1 MQKVKT
7 VGLRFLKNQKV
18 LIATI
23 LLFIISA
30 IISPHFLSKINLA
43 NLMLQI
49 STTGIISIGVMF
61 VMLTGEF
68 DISVGSLM
76 AFYGILSIQL
86 TNAVG
91 YWAALVA
98 IIPLSIIVGC
108 IYGFL
113 VAKVKI
119 NSFVVT
125 LGGML
130 FYRGLGYILCNS
142 EPVSA
147 VDRIYGWIGM
157 NSLFGFNYVV
167 YVFLI
172 LVFVSFFIIR
182 KTTFGR
188 NIMATGGNYDV
199 AKASGVNVDTY
210 KYAAYIIC
218 AFTAMLAGM
227 LAASRLLRA
236 MPNAGEDA
244 SMTAISSVVIGGT
257 SMAGGEGGA
266 MQTLLG
272 VFLLGLINNILNMLG
287 VNAYYQQFIRGAILI
302 IIVCFDRYYRN
313 RTKKS

>member
-1 MQKVKT
+1 MQNVKT
-7 VGLRFLKNQKV
+7 MGLKFLKDQKV

-23 LLFIISA
+23 LLFIVSA
-30 IISPHFLSKINLA
+30 IISPHFLSGMNLA

-49 STTGIISIGVMF
+49 STTGIVSVGVMF

-86 TNAVG
+86 SNSVG
-91 YWAALVA
+91 YWAAWAALV
-98 IIPLSIIVGC
+98 PLSLIIGC

-130 FYRGLGYILCNS
+130 FYRGLGYILSNT
-142 EPVSA
+142 EPISA
-147 VDRIYGWIGM
+147 TDFATYGWIGM
-157 NSLFGFNYVV
+157 NNFLGLSYLV
-167 YVFLI
+167 YVFLLLI
-172 LVFVSFFIIR
+172 LISWFIIR
-182 KTTFGR
+182 KTRFGR

-199 AKASGVNVDTY
+199 AKASGVNVNFY
-210 KYAAYIIC
+210 KYSTYVIC

-227 LAASRLLRA
+227 LSSARLCRA
-236 MPNAGEDA
+236 VPNAGEDA

-266 MQTLLG
+266 LQTLLG
-272 VFLLGLINNILNMLG
+272 VFLLGLINNILNMMG
-287 VNAYYQQFIRGAILI
+287 VNAYYQQFIRGGILI
-302 IIVCFDRYYRN
+302 VIVCFDRYFRN
-313 RTKKS
+313 KDKN

>member
-1 MQKVKT
+1 MQKVKK
-7 VGLRFLKNQKV
+7 LALKFVKDQKV

-30 IISPHFLSKINLA
+30 IISPNFLSKFNLS

-49 STTGIISIGVMF
+49 SITGIISVGVMF

-76 AFYGILSIQL
+76 AFYGILSVQL
-86 TNAVG
+86 TNTLG
-91 YWAALVA
+91 YWSAFVALV
-98 IIPLSIIVGC
+98 PLSLIIGC

-147 VDRIYGWIGM
+147 TNRVYGWFGM
-157 NSLFGFNYVV
+157 NNFLGLNYVV

-172 LVFVSFFIIR
+172 LTLISWFVIR
-182 KTTFGR
+182 KTRFGR
-188 NIMATGGNYDV
+188 NILATGGNYDV
-199 AKASGVNVDTY
+199 AKASGVNVDFY
-210 KYAAYIIC
+210 KYSAYVIC
-218 AFTAMLAGM
+218 AFTAMLSGM

-244 SMTAISSVVIGGT
+244 SMTAISSVVIGGV

-266 MQTLLG
+266 LQMLLG

-302 IIVCFDRYYRN
+302 VIVCFDRFYRN
-313 RTKKS
+313 RAKK

>member
-1 MQKVKT
+1 MNKIKKVAFKF
-7 VGLRFLKNQKV
+7 VKDQKV
-18 LIATI
+18 LLATI

-30 IISPHFLSKINLA
+30 IISPHFLSKINLS

-49 STTGIISIGVMF
+49 SVTGIVSVGVMF

-86 TNAVG
+86 TNKVG
-91 YWAALVA
+91 YWAALA
-98 IIPLSIIVGC
+98 ALIPLALIIGC
-108 IYGFL
+108 IYGTL

-147 VDRIYGWIGM
+147 TNRIYGWIGM
-157 NSLFGFNYVV
+157 GSFKGLNYVV
-167 YVFLI
+167 YVFLLLI
-172 LVFVSFFIIR
+172 LISYFIIR
-182 KTTFGR
+182 KTNFGR

-199 AKASGVNVDTY
+199 AKASGVNVDFY
-210 KYAAYIIC
+210 KYATYVIC

-266 MQTLLG
+266 LQTLLG

-302 IIVCFDRYYRN
+302 IIVCFDRFYRN
-313 RTKKS
+313 KDKN

>member
-1 MQKVKT
+1 MQNVKK
-7 VGLRFLKNQKV
+7 LALKFVKDQKV

-30 IISPHFLSKINLA
+30 IISPHFLSKINLS
-43 NLMLQI
+43 NLLLQI
-49 STTGIISIGVMF
+49 SITGIISVGVMF

-86 TNAVG
+86 TNQFG
-91 YWAALVA
+91 YWSALVA
-98 IIPLSIIVGC
+98 IIPLALIIGC
-108 IYGFL
+108 IHGTL

-147 VDRIYGWIGM
+147 TNRVYGWIGM
-157 NSLFGFNYVV
+157 NSFLGLNYVV
-167 YVFLI
+167 YVFLLLI
-172 LVFVSFFIIR
+172 LISYFIIR
-182 KTTFGR
+182 KTNFGR

-199 AKASGVNVDTY
+199 AKASGVNVDFH
-210 KYAAYIIC
+210 KYATYVIC

-266 MQTLLG
+266 LQTLLG

-302 IIVCFDRYYRN
+302 VIVCFDRFYRN
-313 RTKKS
+313 KDKN

>member
-1 MQKVKT
+1 MNKVKT
-7 VGLRFLKNQKV
+7 LGLKFLKDQKV

-23 LLFIISA
+23 LLFIVSA
-30 IISPHFLSKINLA
+30 IISPHFLSGRNLA

-49 STTGIISIGVMF
+49 STTGIISVGVMF

-76 AFYGILSIQL
+76 AFYGILSVQL
-86 TNAVG
+86 SNSVG
-91 YWAALVA
+91 YWAAWAAL
-98 IIPLSIIVGC
+98 IPLSLIVGC

-142 EPVSA
+142 EPISA
-147 VDRIYGWIGM
+147 TGKDYGWIGQ
-157 NSLFGFNYVV
+157 NSFLGLNYVV
-167 YVFLI
+167 YVFLLLI
-172 LVFVSFFIIR
+172 LISWFIIR

-199 AKASGVNVDTY
+199 AKASGVNVNFH
-210 KYAAYIIC
+210 KYATYVIC

-227 LAASRLLRA
+227 LAASRLSRA
-236 MPNAGEDA
+236 VPNAGEDA

-266 MQTLLG
+266 LQTLLG
-272 VFLLGLINNILNMLG
+272 VFLLGLINNILNMMG
-287 VNAYYQQFIRGAILI
+287 VNAYYQQFIRGGILI
-302 IIVCFDRYYRN
+302 VIVCFDRYFRN
-313 RTKKS
+313 RAKN

>member
-1 MQKVKT
+1 MQNVKK
-7 VGLRFLKNQKV
+7 LALKFVKDQKV

-23 LLFIISA
+23 LLFIVSA
-30 IISPHFLSKINLA
+30 IISPHFLTKINLS
-43 NLMLQI
+43 NLLLQI
-49 STTGIISIGVMF
+49 STTGIISVGVMF

-86 TNAVG
+86 TNKFG
-91 YWAALVA
+91 YWSALVA
-98 IIPLSIIVGC
+98 IIPLALIIGC
-108 IYGFL
+108 IYGTL

-147 VDRIYGWIGM
+147 TNRVFGWIGM
-157 NSLFGFNYVV
+157 NSFLGLNYVV
-167 YVFLI
+167 YIFLFLT
-172 LVFVSFFIIR
+172 LVSYFLLR
-182 KTTFGR
+182 KTNFGR

-199 AKASGVNVDTY
+199 AKASGVNVDFY
-210 KYAAYIIC
+210 KYSTYVIC

-244 SMTAISSVVIGGT
+244 SMTAISSVVIGGV

-266 MQTLLG
+266 MQMLLG

-302 IIVCFDRYYRN
+302 IIVCFDRFYRN
-313 RTKKS
+313 KDKN

>member
-1 MQKVKT
+1 MQNVKKIA
-7 VGLRFLKNQKV
+7 LKFVKDQKV

-30 IISPHFLSKINLA
+30 IISPHFLTKINLS
-43 NLMLQI
+43 NLLLQI
-49 STTGIISIGVMF
+49 STTGIISVGVMF

-86 TNAVG
+86 TNKFG
-91 YWAALVA
+91 YWSALVA
-98 IIPLSIIVGC
+98 IIPLALIIGC
-108 IYGFL
+108 IYGAL

-147 VDRIYGWIGM
+147 TNRVYGWIGM
-157 NSLFGFNYVV
+157 NSFLGLNYVV
-167 YVFLI
+167 YIFLLLTLI
-172 LVFVSFFIIR
+172 SFFVLR
-182 KTTFGR
+182 KTNFGR

-199 AKASGVNVDTY
+199 AKASGVNVDFYKFSTY
-210 KYAAYIIC
+210 VIC

-244 SMTAISSVVIGGT
+244 SMTAISSVVIGGV

-266 MQTLLG
+266 LQMLLG

-302 IIVCFDRYYRN
+302 VIVCFDRFYRN
-313 RTKKS
+313 KDKN

>member
-1 MQKVKT
+1 MQNVKKIA
-7 VGLRFLKNQKV
+7 LKFVKDQKV

-30 IISPHFLSKINLA
+30 IISPHFLSKINLS
-43 NLMLQI
+43 NLLLQI
-49 STTGIISIGVMF
+49 STTGIISVGVMF

-86 TNAVG
+86 TNKFG
-91 YWAALVA
+91 YWSALVA
-98 IIPLSIIVGC
+98 IIPLALIIGC
-108 IYGFL
+108 IYGTL

-147 VDRIYGWIGM
+147 TNRVYGWIGM
-157 NSLFGFNYVV
+157 NSFLGLNYVV

-172 LVFVSFFIIR
+172 LTLISYFLLR
-182 KTTFGR
+182 KTNFGR

-199 AKASGVNVDTY
+199 AKASGVNVDFY
-210 KYAAYIIC
+210 KYSTYVIC

-244 SMTAISSVVIGGT
+244 SMTAISSVVIGGV

-266 MQTLLG
+266 LQMLLG

-302 IIVCFDRYYRN
+302 IIVCFDRFYRN
-313 RTKKS
+313 KDKN

>member
-1 MQKVKT
+1 MNKIKKVAFKF
-7 VGLRFLKNQKV
+7 VKDQKV
-18 LIATI
+18 LLATI

-30 IISPHFLSKINLA
+30 IISPHFLSKINLS
-43 NLMLQI
+43 NLLLQI
-49 STTGIISIGVMF
+49 SVTGIVSVGVMF

-86 TNAVG
+86 TNKVG
-91 YWAALVA
+91 YWAALA
-98 IIPLSIIVGC
+98 ALIPLALIIGC
-108 IYGFL
+108 IYGTL

-147 VDRIYGWIGM
+147 TNRIYGWIGM
-157 NSLFGFNYVV
+157 GSFKGLNYVV
-167 YVFLI
+167 YVFLLLI
-172 LVFVSFFIIR
+172 LISYFIIR
-182 KTTFGR
+182 KTNFGR

-199 AKASGVNVDTY
+199 AKASGVNVDFY
-210 KYAAYIIC
+210 KYATYAIC

-266 MQTLLG
+266 LQTLLG

-302 IIVCFDRYYRN
+302 IIVCFDRFYRN
-313 RTKKS
+313 KDKN

>member
-1 MQKVKT
+1 MQKIKT
-7 VGLRFLKNQKV
+7 TALKFVKNQKV

-30 IISPHFLSKINLA
+30 IISPHFLSKINLS
-43 NLMLQI
+43 NLLLQI
-49 STTGIISIGVMF
+49 SVTGIISVGVMF

-86 TNAVG
+86 TNRFG
-91 YWAALVA
+91 YWAALLA
-98 IIPLSIIVGC
+98 IVPLALIIGC
-108 IYGFL
+108 IYGTL

-147 VDRIYGWIGM
+147 TNRVYGWIGM
-157 NSLFGFNYVV
+157 NSFLGLNYVV
-167 YVFLI
+167 YIFLLLTLISYFI
-172 LVFVSFFIIR
+172 LR
-182 KTTFGR
+182 KTIFGR

-199 AKASGVNVDTY
+199 AKASGVNVDFY
-210 KYAAYIIC
+210 KYSTYVIC
-218 AFTAMLAGM
+218 AFTAMLSGM

-244 SMTAISSVVIGGT
+244 SMTAISSVVIGGV

-266 MQTLLG
+266 LQMLLG

-302 IIVCFDRYYRN
+302 VIVCFDRFYRN
-313 RTKKS
+313 KDKN

>member
-1 MQKVKT
+1 MQNVKK
-7 VGLRFLKNQKV
+7 LALKFVKDQKV

-30 IISPHFLSKINLA
+30 IISPHFLSKINLS

-49 STTGIISIGVMF
+49 STIGIVSVGVMF

-86 TNAVG
+86 TNKFG
-91 YWAALVA
+91 YWSAWVA
-98 IIPLSIIVGC
+98 IIPLALIIGC
-108 IYGFL
+108 IYGAL

-147 VDRIYGWIGM
+147 TNRVFGWIGM
-157 NSLFGFNYVV
+157 NSFLGLNYIV
-167 YVFLI
+167 YVFLLLT
-172 LVFVSFFIIR
+172 LVSLFLLR
-182 KTTFGR
+182 RTKFGR

-199 AKASGVNVDTY
+199 AKASGVNVDFYKFSTY
-210 KYAAYIIC
+210 VIC
-218 AFTAMLAGM
+218 AFTAMLSGM

-244 SMTAISSVVIGGT
+244 SMTAISSVVIGGV

-266 MQTLLG
+266 LQMLLG

-302 IIVCFDRYYRN
+302 VIVCFDRFYRN
-313 RTKKS
+313 KDKN

>member
-1 MQKVKT
+1 MQNVKKIA
-7 VGLRFLKNQKV
+7 LKFVKDQKV

-30 IISPHFLSKINLA
+30 IISPHFLTKINLS
-43 NLMLQI
+43 NLLLQI
-49 STTGIISIGVMF
+49 STTGIISVGVMF

-86 TNAVG
+86 TNKFG
-91 YWAALVA
+91 YWSALVA
-98 IIPLSIIVGC
+98 IIPLALIIGC
-108 IYGFL
+108 IYGAL

-147 VDRIYGWIGM
+147 TNRVYGWIGM
-157 NSLFGFNYVV
+157 NSFLGLNYVV
-167 YVFLI
+167 YIFLLLTLI
-172 LVFVSFFIIR
+172 SFFVLR
-182 KTTFGR
+182 KTNFGR

-199 AKASGVNVDTY
+199 AKASGVNVDFYKFSTY
-210 KYAAYIIC
+210 VIC

-244 SMTAISSVVIGGT
+244 SMTAISSVVIGGV

-266 MQTLLG
+266 LQMLLG

-302 IIVCFDRYYRN
+302 VIVCFDRFYRN
-313 RTKKS
+313 MDKN

>member
-1 MQKVKT
+1 MQNVKKIA
-7 VGLRFLKNQKV
+7 LKFVKDQKV

-23 LLFIISA
+23 LLFFLSA
-30 IISPHFLSKINLA
+30 IISPHFLTKINLS
-43 NLMLQI
+43 NLLLQI
-49 STTGIISIGVMF
+49 SITGIVSVGVMF

-86 TNAVG
+86 TNKFG
-91 YWAALVA
+91 YWSALVA
-98 IIPLSIIVGC
+98 IVPLALIIGC
-108 IYGFL
+108 IYGTL

-147 VDRIYGWIGM
+147 ADRVYGWIGM
-157 NSLFGFNYVV
+157 NSFLGLNYVV

-172 LVFVSFFIIR
+172 LTLISYFLLR
-182 KTTFGR
+182 KTNFGR

-199 AKASGVNVDTY
+199 AKASGVNVDFY
-210 KYAAYIIC
+210 KYSTYVIC
-218 AFTAMLAGM
+218 AFTAMLSGM

-244 SMTAISSVVIGGT
+244 SMTAISSVVIGGV

-266 MQTLLG
+266 LQMLLG

-302 IIVCFDRYYRN
+302 VIVCFDRFYRN
-313 RTKKS
+313 KDKN

>member
-1 MQKVKT
+1 MQNVKKIA
-7 VGLRFLKNQKV
+7 LKFVKDQKV

-23 LLFIISA
+23 FLFIISA
-30 IISPHFLSKINLA
+30 VISPHFLSGMNLA

-49 STTGIISIGVMF
+49 STTGIVSVGVMF

-86 TNAVG
+86 SNSVG
-91 YWAALVA
+91 YWAAWAALV
-98 IIPLSIIVGC
+98 PLSLIIGC

-147 VDRIYGWIGM
+147 TNRVYGWIGM
-157 NSLFGFNYVV
+157 NSFLGLNYVV

-172 LVFVSFFIIR
+172 LTLVLL
-182 KTTFGR
+182 
-188 NIMATGGNYDV
+188 IMG
-199 AKASGVNVDTY
+199 
-210 KYAAYIIC
+210 
-218 AFTAMLAGM
+218 
-227 LAASRLLRA
+227 
-236 MPNAGEDA
+236 
-244 SMTAISSVVIGGT
+244 
-257 SMAGGEGGA
+257 
-266 MQTLLG
+266 
-272 VFLLGLINNILNMLG
+272 
-287 VNAYYQQFIRGAILI
+287 
-302 IIVCFDRYYRN
+302 
-313 RTKKS
+313 

>member
-1 MQKVKT
+1 MNKIKKVAFKF
-7 VGLRFLKNQKV
+7 VKDQKV

-30 IISPHFLSKINLA
+30 IISPHFLSKINLS
-43 NLMLQI
+43 NLLLQI
-49 STTGIISIGVMF
+49 SVTGIVSVGVMF

-86 TNAVG
+86 TNKVG
-91 YWAALVA
+91 YWAALA
-98 IIPLSIIVGC
+98 ALIPLALIIGC
-108 IYGFL
+108 IYGTL

-147 VDRIYGWIGM
+147 TNRIYGWIGM
-157 NSLFGFNYVV
+157 GSFKGLNYVV
-167 YVFLI
+167 YVFLLLI
-172 LVFVSFFIIR
+172 LISYFIIR
-182 KTTFGR
+182 KTNFGR

-199 AKASGVNVDTY
+199 AKASGVNVDFY
-210 KYAAYIIC
+210 KYATYVIC

-266 MQTLLG
+266 LQTLLG

-302 IIVCFDRYYRN
+302 IIVCFDRFYRN
-313 RTKKS
+313 KDKN

>member
-1 MQKVKT
+1 MQNVKKIA
-7 VGLRFLKNQKV
+7 LKFVKDQKV

-30 IISPHFLSKINLA
+30 VISPHFLSKINLS
-43 NLMLQI
+43 NLLLQI
-49 STTGIISIGVMF
+49 STTGIISVGVMF

-86 TNAVG
+86 TNKFG
-91 YWAALVA
+91 YWSALVA
-98 IIPLSIIVGC
+98 IIPLALIIGC
-108 IYGFL
+108 IYGTL

-147 VDRIYGWIGM
+147 TNRVYGWIGM
-157 NSLFGFNYVV
+157 NSFLGLNYVV

-172 LVFVSFFIIR
+172 LTLISYFLLR
-182 KTTFGR
+182 KTNFGR

-199 AKASGVNVDTY
+199 AKASGVNVDFY
-210 KYAAYIIC
+210 KYSTYVIC

-244 SMTAISSVVIGGT
+244 SMTAISSVVIGGV

-266 MQTLLG
+266 LQMLLG

-302 IIVCFDRYYRN
+302 IIVCFDRFYRN
-313 RTKKS
+313 KDKN

>member
-1 MQKVKT
+1 MQNVKKIA
-7 VGLRFLKNQKV
+7 LKFLKDQKV

-30 IISPHFLSKINLA
+30 IISPHFLTKINLS
-43 NLMLQI
+43 NLLLQI
-49 STTGIISIGVMF
+49 STTGIISVGVMF

-86 TNAVG
+86 TNKFG
-91 YWAALVA
+91 YWSALVA
-98 IIPLSIIVGC
+98 IIPLALIIGC
-108 IYGFL
+108 IYGAL

-147 VDRIYGWIGM
+147 TNRVFGWIGM
-157 NSLFGFNYVV
+157 NSFLGLNYVV
-167 YVFLI
+167 YIFLLLTLI
-172 LVFVSFFIIR
+172 SYFLLR
-182 KTTFGR
+182 KTNFGR

-199 AKASGVNVDTY
+199 AKASGVNVDFYKFSTY
-210 KYAAYIIC
+210 VIC

-244 SMTAISSVVIGGT
+244 SMTAISSVVIGGV

-266 MQTLLG
+266 LQMLLG

-302 IIVCFDRYYRN
+302 VIVCFDRFYRN
-313 RTKKS
+313 KDKN

>member
-1 MQKVKT
+1 MHNAKSF
-7 VGLRFLKNQKV
+7 GLKFLKNQKV

-23 LLFIISA
+23 IVFVISA
-30 IISPHFLSKINLA
+30 IISEHFLSLMNLA
-43 NLMLQI
+43 NLFLQI
-49 STTGIISIGVMF
+49 SITGIVSVGVMF

-76 AFYGILSIQL
+76 AFFGIISILL
-86 TNAVG
+86 TNAFG
-91 YWAALVA
+91 YWAALLA
-98 IIPLSIIVGC
+98 LIPLSIIVGY

-113 VAKVKI
+113 VAKIKI

-130 FYRGLGYILCNS
+130 FYRGFGYILCDS
-142 EPVSA
+142 KPVSTSNVA
-147 VDRIYGWIGM
+147 YGWIGQ
-157 NSLFGFNYVV
+157 NNLLGFNYVV
-167 YVFLI
+167 YVFLALI
-172 LVFVSFFIIR
+172 LISLFIIR

-199 AKASGVNVDTY
+199 AKASGVNVNRY
-210 KYAAYIIC
+210 KYATYIIC

-227 LAASRLLRA
+227 LAASRLMRA

-244 SMTAISSVVIGGT
+244 SMSAISAVVIGGT

-266 MQTLLG
+266 LQTLLG
-272 VFLLGLINNILNMLG
+272 VFLLGLINNILNMMG

-302 IIVCFDRYYRN
+302 VIVCFDRYYRN
-313 RTKKS
+313 RAKN

>member
-1 MQKVKT
+1 MKNMKNTALKFV
-7 VGLRFLKNQKV
+7 KNQKV

-23 LLFIISA
+23 LLFVVSA
-30 IISPHFLSKINLA
+30 IISPHFLSKINLS
-43 NLMLQI
+43 NLLLQI
-49 STTGIISIGVMF
+49 SVTGIVSVGVMF

-76 AFYGILSIQL
+76 AFYGILSVQL
-86 TNAVG
+86 TNSIG

-98 IIPLSIIVGC
+98 LIPLSLIIGC
-108 IYGFL
+108 IYGTL

-147 VDRIYGWIGM
+147 TNRVYGWIGM
-157 NSLFGFNYVV
+157 NNFLGLNYVV

-172 LVFVSFFIIR
+172 LILISHFIIR

-199 AKASGVNVDTY
+199 AKASGVNVDFY
-210 KYAAYIIC
+210 KYSTYVIC

-266 MQTLLG
+266 LQTLLG

-302 IIVCFDRYYRN
+302 IIVCFDRFYRN
-313 RTKKS
+313 RAKN

>member
-1 MQKVKT
+1 MNKIKKVAFKF
-7 VGLRFLKNQKV
+7 VKDQKV
-18 LIATI
+18 LLATI

-30 IISPHFLSKINLA
+30 IISPHFLSKINLS
-43 NLMLQI
+43 NLLLQI
-49 STTGIISIGVMF
+49 SVTGIVSVGVMF

-86 TNAVG
+86 TNKVG
-91 YWAALVA
+91 YWAALA
-98 IIPLSIIVGC
+98 ALIPLALIIGC
-108 IYGFL
+108 IYGTL

-147 VDRIYGWIGM
+147 TNRIYGWIGM
-157 NSLFGFNYVV
+157 GSFKGLNYVV
-167 YVFLI
+167 YVFLLLI
-172 LVFVSFFIIR
+172 LISYFIIR
-182 KTTFGR
+182 KTNFGR

-199 AKASGVNVDTY
+199 AKASGVNVDFY
-210 KYAAYIIC
+210 KYATYVIC

-266 MQTLLG
+266 LQTLLG

-302 IIVCFDRYYRN
+302 IIVCFDRFYRN
-313 RTKKS
+313 KDKN

>member
-1 MQKVKT
+1 MQNVKKIA
-7 VGLRFLKNQKV
+7 LKFVKDQKV

-30 IISPHFLSKINLA
+30 IISPHFLTKINLS
-43 NLMLQI
+43 NLLLQI
-49 STTGIISIGVMF
+49 STTGIISVGVMF

-86 TNAVG
+86 TNKFG
-91 YWAALVA
+91 YWSALVA
-98 IIPLSIIVGC
+98 IIPLALIIGC
-108 IYGFL
+108 IYGAL

-147 VDRIYGWIGM
+147 TNRVYGWIGM
-157 NSLFGFNYVV
+157 NSFLGLNYVV

-172 LVFVSFFIIR
+172 LTLISYFLLR
-182 KTTFGR
+182 KTNFGR

-199 AKASGVNVDTY
+199 AKASGVNVDFY
-210 KYAAYIIC
+210 KYSTYVIC

-244 SMTAISSVVIGGT
+244 SMTAISSVVIGGV

-266 MQTLLG
+266 LQMLLG

-302 IIVCFDRYYRN
+302 IIVCFDRFYRN
-313 RTKKS
+313 KDKN

>member
-1 MQKVKT
+1 MQNVKKIA
-7 VGLRFLKNQKV
+7 LKFVKDQKV

-23 LLFIISA
+23 LLFFLSA
-30 IISPHFLSKINLA
+30 IISPHFLTKINLS
-43 NLMLQI
+43 NLLLQI
-49 STTGIISIGVMF
+49 SITGIVSVGVMF

-86 TNAVG
+86 TNKFG
-91 YWAALVA
+91 YWSALVA
-98 IIPLSIIVGC
+98 IVPLALIIGC
-108 IYGFL
+108 IYGTL

-147 VDRIYGWIGM
+147 TDRVYGWIGM
-157 NSLFGFNYVV
+157 NSFLGLNYVV

-172 LVFVSFFIIR
+172 LTLISYFLLR
-182 KTTFGR
+182 KTNFGR

-199 AKASGVNVDTY
+199 AKASGVNVDFY
-210 KYAAYIIC
+210 KYSTYVIC
-218 AFTAMLAGM
+218 AFTAMLSGM

-244 SMTAISSVVIGGT
+244 SMTAISSVVIGGV

-266 MQTLLG
+266 LQMLLG

-302 IIVCFDRYYRN
+302 VIVCFDRFYRN
-313 RTKKS
+313 KDKN

>member
-1 MQKVKT
+1 MQNVKKIA
-7 VGLRFLKNQKV
+7 LKFVKDQKV

-30 IISPHFLSKINLA
+30 VISPHFLSKINLS
-43 NLMLQI
+43 NLLLQI
-49 STTGIISIGVMF
+49 STTGIISVGVMF

-86 TNAVG
+86 TNKFG
-91 YWAALVA
+91 YWSALVA
-98 IIPLSIIVGC
+98 IIPLALIIGC
-108 IYGFL
+108 IYGTL

-147 VDRIYGWIGM
+147 TNRVYGWIGM
-157 NSLFGFNYVV
+157 NSFLGLNYVV

-172 LVFVSFFIIR
+172 LTLISYFLLR
-182 KTTFGR
+182 KTNFGR

-199 AKASGVNVDTY
+199 AKASGVNVDFY
-210 KYAAYIIC
+210 KYSTYVIC

-244 SMTAISSVVIGGT
+244 SMTAISSVVIGGV

-266 MQTLLG
+266 LQMLLG

-302 IIVCFDRYYRN
+302 VIVCFDRFYRN
-313 RTKKS
+313 KDKN

>member
-1 MQKVKT
+1 MQNVKK
-7 VGLRFLKNQKV
+7 LALKFVKDQKV

-30 IISPHFLSKINLA
+30 IISPHFLSKINLS
-43 NLMLQI
+43 NLLLQI
-49 STTGIISIGVMF
+49 SITGIISVGVMF

-86 TNAVG
+86 TNQFG
-91 YWAALVA
+91 YWSALVA
-98 IIPLSIIVGC
+98 IIPLALIIGC
-108 IYGFL
+108 IYGTL

-147 VDRIYGWIGM
+147 TNRVYGWIGM
-157 NSLFGFNYVV
+157 NSFLGLNYVV
-167 YVFLI
+167 YVFLLLI
-172 LVFVSFFIIR
+172 LISYFIIR
-182 KTTFGR
+182 KTNFGR

-199 AKASGVNVDTY
+199 AKASGVNVDFH
-210 KYAAYIIC
+210 KYATYVIC

-266 MQTLLG
+266 LQTLLG

-302 IIVCFDRYYRN
+302 VIVCFDRFYRN
-313 RTKKS
+313 KDKN

>member
-1 MQKVKT
+1 MQKIKT
-7 VGLRFLKNQKV
+7 TALKFVKNQKV

-23 LLFIISA
+23 LLFVISA
-30 IISPHFLSKINLA
+30 IISPHFLSKINLS
-43 NLMLQI
+43 NLLLQI
-49 STTGIISIGVMF
+49 STTGIISVGVMF

-86 TNAVG
+86 TNKFG
-91 YWAALVA
+91 YWSALVA
-98 IIPLSIIVGC
+98 IIPLALLIGC
-108 IYGFL
+108 IYGTL

-147 VDRIYGWIGM
+147 TNRVYGWIGM
-157 NSLFGFNYVV
+157 NNFLGLNYVV
-167 YVFLI
+167 YVFLVLTLI
-172 LVFVSFFIIR
+172 SYFLLR
-182 KTTFGR
+182 KTNFGR

-199 AKASGVNVDTY
+199 AKASGVNVDFY
-210 KYAAYIIC
+210 KYSTYVIC

-244 SMTAISSVVIGGT
+244 SMTAISSVVIGGV

-266 MQTLLG
+266 LQMLLG

-302 IIVCFDRYYRN
+302 IIVCFDRFYRN
-313 RTKKS
+313 KDKN